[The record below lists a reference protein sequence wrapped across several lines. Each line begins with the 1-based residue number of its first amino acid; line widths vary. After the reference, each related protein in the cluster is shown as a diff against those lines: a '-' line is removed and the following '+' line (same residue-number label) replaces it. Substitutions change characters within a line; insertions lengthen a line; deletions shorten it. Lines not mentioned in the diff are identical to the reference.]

1 MMGTALGDSIGL
13 PFEALSRQKIERK
26 NPKFVSQSLF
36 FGKGMFSDDTEQT
49 VAVAQTLIESYDDLE
64 LFQKGMR
71 RRLQLWLLALPAGVG
86 FATMKAIVK
95 SFFVQKSG
103 VFSAGNGPAMRSA
116 LLGLCFG
123 DDNVKLESFVLA
135 NTTLTHSD
143 PKAYYGSLA
152 VAKAAYLSSTN
163 QQDKFFAE
171 MRSLVED
178 EEFRAI
184 LQSVEENLSLS
195 TTDFALKLGFDK
207 GVSGYIYQTL
217 PIVLHAWLHNPH
229 DLKQA
234 IIDVIL
240 CGGDTDTTGAIVGS
254 IVGANGEAL
263 PKEWIEG
270 IIDYPISI
278 KFIEENVR
286 ELIKVLEEQKPSK
299 APSTCWLLTLVR
311 NIFFLGIVLVV
322 SVTRQ
327 F

>member
-1 MMGTALGDSIGL
+1 MYQKIYGSMMGTALGDSIGL

-123 DDNVKLESFVLA
+123 DDNEKLKSFVQV
-135 NTTLTHSD
+135 NTSLTHTD
-143 PKAYYGSLA
+143 LKAYYGSLA
-152 VAKAAYLSSTN
+152 VAKATYLSSTN

-171 MRSLVED
+171 MRALIED

-184 LQSVEENLSLS
+184 LQSVEENLSIS
-195 TTDFALKLGFDK
+195 TTD
-207 GVSGYIYQTL
+207 
-217 PIVLHAWLHNPH
+217 
-229 DLKQA
+229 
-234 IIDVIL
+234 
-240 CGGDTDTTGAIVGS
+240 
-254 IVGANGEAL
+254 
-263 PKEWIEG
+263 
-270 IIDYPISI
+270 
-278 KFIEENVR
+278 
-286 ELIKVLEEQKPSK
+286 
-299 APSTCWLLTLVR
+299 
-311 NIFFLGIVLVV
+311 
-322 SVTRQ
+322 
-327 F
+327 